1 MIQIGSS
8 LNIID
13 NSGAKTAYCIRVITG
28 HKAQYAGIG
37 DTILVSVKS
46 VRKKR
51 RDPLKMTKGKI
62 FKALILRTKVPT
74 KKFNGNSYKFLEN
87 AAILMTKQ
95 NNKLVG
101 TRILGLITKDF
112 RYTKFTRLLIL
123 SAGIV

>member
-1 MIQIGSS
+1 MIQVGSY

-13 NSGAKTAYCIRVITG
+13 NSGAKEAFCIKIITE

-37 DTILVSVKS
+37 DTVLVSIKK

-62 FKALILRTKVPT
+62 FKALILRVKKQT
-74 KKFNGNSYKFLEN
+74 KKVTGNSFRFLEN
-87 AAILMTKQ
+87 SAILMTRQ
-95 NNKLVG
+95 NKLVA
-101 TRILGLITKDF
+101 TRILGLITKEF

>member
-1 MIQIGSS
+1 MIQVGSY

-13 NSGAKTAYCIRVITG
+13 NSGAKTAFCIKVITG

-37 DTILVSVKS
+37 DTVLVSIKK

-51 RDPLKMTKGKI
+51 RDPIKMTKGKI
-62 FKALILRTKVPT
+62 FKALILRVKVRT
-74 KKFNGNSYKFLEN
+74 KKLNGNSYKFLEN

-95 NNKLVG
+95 NKLVA
-101 TRILGLITKDF
+101 TRVLGLITKDF

>member
-1 MIQIGSS
+1 MIQVGSS

-13 NSGAKTAYCIRVITG
+13 NSGAKTAYCIRVITK

-37 DTILVSVKS
+37 DTVLVSIKS

-62 FKALILRTKVPT
+62 FKALILRVKIYTRKI
-74 KKFNGNSYKFLEN
+74 NGNSYKFLEN

-95 NNKLVG
+95 NKLVA
-101 TRILGLITKDF
+101 TRVLGLITKEF

>member
-1 MIQIGSS
+1 MIQVGSF

-13 NSGAKTAYCIRVITG
+13 NSGAKVAFCIRVITG

-37 DTILVSVKS
+37 DTILVSIKR
-46 VRKKR
+46 VRKRR

-62 FKALILRTKVPT
+62 FKALILRVKVGT
-74 KKFNGNSYKFLEN
+74 KKVNGNSYKFLEN
-87 AAILMTKQ
+87 AAILMTRQ
-95 NNKLVG
+95 NKLVA

-112 RYTKFTRLLIL
+112 RYTKFVRLLIL

>member
-13 NSGAKTAYCIRVITG
+13 NSGAKTGFCIRVITG
-28 HKAQYAGIG
+28 YKAQYAGVG
-37 DTILVSVKS
+37 DTILVSIKK

-51 RDPLKMTKGKI
+51 RDTTKMTKGKI
-62 FKALILRTKVPT
+62 FKALILRVKVGTKRA
-74 KKFNGNSYKFLEN
+74 NGNSYKFLEN

-95 NNKLVG
+95 NKLIG
-101 TRILGLITKDF
+101 TRVLGLITKDF

>member
-1 MIQIGSS
+1 MIQVGSS

-13 NSGAKTAYCIRVITG
+13 NSGAKTAYCIRIITKY
-28 HKAQYAGIG
+28 KAQYAGIG
-37 DTILVSVKS
+37 DTILVSIKK
-46 VRKKR
+46 VRKRR

-62 FKALILRTKVPT
+62 FKALILRVKVPN

-87 AAILMTKQ
+87 AAILLTKQ
-95 NNKLVG
+95 TNKLVG

-112 RYTKFTRLLIL
+112 RYTKFARLLIL

>member
-13 NSGAKTAYCIRVITG
+13 NSGVKNAMCIRIITQ
-28 HKAQYAGIG
+28 HKAKYAGIG
-37 DTILVSVKS
+37 DTILVSVKKL
-46 VRKKR
+46 RKKR
-51 RDPLKMTKGKI
+51 RDSLKITKGKI
-62 FKALILRTKVPT
+62 FKAIILRVKINI
-74 KKFNGNSYKFLEN
+74 KKINGNSYKFLEN
-87 AAILMTKQ
+87 SAILMTKQ
-95 NNKLVG
+95 NKLVG

>member
-13 NSGAKTAYCIRVITG
+13 NSGAKTGFCIRIITG
-28 HKAQYAGIG
+28 YKAQYAGVG
-37 DTILVSVKS
+37 DTILVSIKK

-51 RDPLKMTKGKI
+51 RDPTKMTKGKI
-62 FKALILRTKVPT
+62 FKALILRVKVGT
-74 KKFNGNSYKFLEN
+74 KKANGNSYKFLEN

-95 NNKLVG
+95 NKLVG

>member
-13 NSGAKTAYCIRVITG
+13 NSGAKTGFCIRVITG
-28 HKAQYAGIG
+28 YKAKYAGIG
-37 DTILVSVKS
+37 DTILVSIKK

-51 RDPLKMTKGKI
+51 RDTIKMTKGKI
-62 FKALILRTKVPT
+62 FKALILRVKVGTKNPT
-74 KKFNGNSYKFLEN
+74 GNSYKFLEN

-95 NNKLVG
+95 NKLIG

>member
-13 NSGAKTAYCIRVITG
+13 NSGAKTGFCIRVITG
-28 HKAQYAGIG
+28 YKAKYAGIG
-37 DTILVSVKS
+37 DTILVSIKK

-51 RDPLKMTKGKI
+51 RDTAKMTKGKI
-62 FKALILRTKVPT
+62 FKALILRVKVGTKIA
-74 KKFNGNSYKFLEN
+74 NGNSYKFLEN

-95 NNKLVG
+95 NKLIG

>member
-1 MIQIGSS
+1 MIQVGSY

-13 NSGAKTAYCIRVITG
+13 NSGAKTAFCIKVITG

-37 DTILVSVKS
+37 DTILVSIKK

-51 RDPLKMTKGKI
+51 RDPIKMTKGKI
-62 FKALILRTKVPT
+62 FKALILRVKVRT
-74 KKFNGNSYKFLEN
+74 KKLNGNSYKFLEN

-95 NNKLVG
+95 NKLVA
-101 TRILGLITKDF
+101 TRVLGLITKDF

>member
-1 MIQIGSS
+1 MIQVGSF
-8 LNIID
+8 LNVID
-13 NSGAKTAYCIRVITG
+13 NSGAKLVYCIRVITA

-37 DTILVSVKS
+37 DTILVSVKK

-51 RDPLKMTKGKI
+51 RDTVKMTKGKI
-62 FKALILRTKVPT
+62 FKALILRVKVGT

-87 AAILMTKQ
+87 AVILMTKQ
-95 NNKLVG
+95 NKLIA
-101 TRILGLITKDF
+101 TRILGLITQDF

>member
-1 MIQIGSS
+1 MIQVGSY

-13 NSGAKTAYCIRVITG
+13 NSGAKVAFCIRVITG

-37 DTILVSVKS
+37 DTVLVSIKR
-46 VRKKR
+46 VRKRR

-62 FKALILRTKVPT
+62 FKALILRVKVGT
-74 KKFNGNSYKFLEN
+74 KKVNGNSYKFLEN
-87 AAILMTKQ
+87 AAILMTRQ
-95 NNKLVG
+95 NKLVA

-112 RYTKFTRLLIL
+112 RYTKFVRLLIL

>member
-1 MIQIGSS
+1 MIQVGSF

-13 NSGAKTAYCIRVITG
+13 NSGAKIAFCIRIITK

-37 DTILVSVKS
+37 DTILVSIKK

-62 FKALILRTKVPT
+62 YKALILRVKVQT
-74 KKFNGNSYKFLEN
+74 KKFNGNSYRFLEN
-87 AAILMTKQ
+87 AAILMSKQ
-95 NNKLVG
+95 NKLIG
-101 TRILGLITKDF
+101 TRILGMITKDF

>member
-13 NSGAKTAYCIRVITG
+13 NSGAKTAYCIRIITKY
-28 HKAQYAGIG
+28 KARYAGVG
-37 DTILVSVKS
+37 DTILVSIKR
-46 VRKKR
+46 VRKNR
-51 RDPLKMTKGKI
+51 RDTIKIAKGKI
-62 FKALILRTKVPT
+62 FKALILRVKVNTKT
-74 KKFNGNSYKFLEN
+74 LNGNTYKFLEN

-95 NNKLVG
+95 NKLIG

-123 SAGIV
+123 SAGVV

>member
-13 NSGAKTAYCIRVITG
+13 NSGAKTGFCIRVIKG
-28 HKAQYAGIG
+28 YKAQYAGVG
-37 DTILVSVKS
+37 DTILVSIKK

-51 RDPLKMTKGKI
+51 RDPTKMTKGKI
-62 FKALILRTKVPT
+62 FKALILRVKVGT
-74 KKFNGNSYKFLEN
+74 KKANGNSYKFLEN

-95 NNKLVG
+95 NKLVG

>member
-1 MIQIGSS
+1 MIQAGSF

-13 NSGAKTAYCIRVITG
+13 NSGAKVAFCIRVITK

-37 DTILVSVKS
+37 DTVLVSIKR

-62 FKALILRTKVPT
+62 FKALILRVKVGT
-74 KKFNGNSYKFLEN
+74 KKLNGNSYNFLEN
-87 AAILMTKQ
+87 AAILMTRQ
-95 NNKLVG
+95 NKLVA

-112 RYTKFTRLLIL
+112 RYTKFIRLLIL

>member
-13 NSGAKTAYCIRVITG
+13 NSGAKIGFCIRVITG
-28 HKAQYAGIG
+28 YKAQYAGVG
-37 DTILVSVKS
+37 DTILVSIKK

-51 RDPLKMTKGKI
+51 RDPTKMTKGKI
-62 FKALILRTKVPT
+62 FKALILRVKVST
-74 KKFNGNSYKFLEN
+74 KKNNGNSYKFLEN

-95 NNKLVG
+95 NKLIG